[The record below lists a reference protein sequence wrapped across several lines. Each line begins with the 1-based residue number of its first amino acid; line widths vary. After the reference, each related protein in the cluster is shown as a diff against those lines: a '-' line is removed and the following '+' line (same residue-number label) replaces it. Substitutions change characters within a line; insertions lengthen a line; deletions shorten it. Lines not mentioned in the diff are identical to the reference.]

1 MPRPVVLT
9 IAGSDSSC
17 GAGAQADL
25 KTFGALGCHGLTAIT
40 CIVAEIPGKV
50 RSIQAVRPEIVR
62 DQLEVLLAAYPVAGI
77 KSGMLYSAPIIR
89 TVAHILARMKVRPP
103 LVIDPVMVASSG
115 DPLLKAGAI
124 RAYRQLLFPMATL
137 ITPNLDELGILTGSV
152 PRSLSAMRAA
162 GKQFTAATGTSVLLK
177 GGHLRGST
185 ATDLLLMPDWEE
197 QEFSA
202 PFIRGVETHG
212 TGCTYSAAIVA
223 GLACGLPLS
232 KAIAQAKEFITASI
246 RGAHSWGR
254 ITALDQI
261 QQLPAGPVR
270 ITGKA
275 LS

>member
-77 KSGMLYSAPIIR
+77 KTGMLYSAPIIR

-115 DPLLKAGAI
+115 DSLLKAGAI

>member
-270 ITGKA
+270 TTGKA

>member
-77 KSGMLYSAPIIR
+77 KTGMLYSAPIIR

>member
-77 KSGMLYSAPIIR
+77 KTGMLYSAPIIR

-115 DPLLKAGAI
+115 DSLLKAGAI

-223 GLACGLPLS
+223 GLASGLPLS

-270 ITGKA
+270 TTGKA

>member
-77 KSGMLYSAPIIR
+77 KTGMLYSAPIIR

-115 DPLLKAGAI
+115 DSLLKAGAI
-124 RAYRQLLFPMATL
+124 RAYRQLLFPMAAL

-223 GLACGLPLS
+223 GLASGLPLS

-270 ITGKA
+270 TTGKA

>member
-115 DPLLKAGAI
+115 DPLLKTGAI
-124 RAYRQLLFPMATL
+124 RAYRQLLFPMAAL

>member
-115 DPLLKAGAI
+115 DSLLKAGAI

>member
-77 KSGMLYSAPIIR
+77 KTGMLYSAPIIR

-115 DPLLKAGAI
+115 DSLLKDGAI

-261 QQLPAGPVR
+261 QQLPAGPAR